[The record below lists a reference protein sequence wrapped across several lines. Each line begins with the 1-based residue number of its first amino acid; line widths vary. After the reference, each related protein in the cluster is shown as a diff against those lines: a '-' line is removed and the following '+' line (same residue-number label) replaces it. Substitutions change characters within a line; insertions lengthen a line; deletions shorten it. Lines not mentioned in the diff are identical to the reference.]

1 MSKEFYISADR
12 RVVVKN
18 QEDDYIIVIEEI
30 GSELKTVKFPAKRW
44 AQFVA
49 SRSNITSIR
58 VLTNYWAK

>member
-18 QEDDYIIVIEEI
+18 QEDDYIIIIEEI

-49 SRSNITSIR
+49 ITSIR